1 MALDHALALACVD
14 SGEGVLRFYRWSSPT
29 ISFGRNEPTRGL
41 YDTSVLAAQ
50 SIDFVR
56 RPTGGRAVLHDGEL
70 TYAVARPLDDLR
82 GMRHLYHRVNEGLV
96 RGLRSLGADVVM
108 HSTRERAPSPAD
120 GPCFR
125 APVADEVTW
134 AGRKLVGSAQV
145 RLGRAVLQHGS
156 VIVKGDQGMVSVLKG
171 EEPDEPPATLGEVL
185 GRIPSWDELSGALL
199 EGVIDV
205 MGGDWRQGGVSD
217 LEMSAA
223 SRWESRYRSD
233 EWTWRM

>member
-1 MALDHALALACVD
+1 
-14 SGEGVLRFYRWSSPT
+14 
-29 ISFGRNEPTRGL
+29 
-41 YDTSVLAAQ
+41 
-50 SIDFVR
+50 
-56 RPTGGRAVLHDGEL
+56 
-70 TYAVARPLDDLR
+70 
-82 GMRHLYHRVNEGLV
+82 
-96 RGLRSLGADVVM
+96 
-108 HSTRERAPSPAD
+108 
-120 GPCFR
+120 
-125 APVADEVTW
+125 
-134 AGRKLVGSAQV
+134 
-145 RLGRAVLQHGS
+145 
-156 VIVKGDQGMVSVLKG
+156 MVSVLKG